1 MLPRLLAAT
10 GEVAYAAGDLKQARA
25 SFGEAARLWTD
36 DLPDAASVE
45 SRARG
50 GLMDALAGKAAG
62 RAAIEAS
69 LEQGQRMKRPSLE
82 VLARVFLAQL
92 DVLGGQPQRASA
104 ILAPARLAAV
114 GPELQAH
121 VHHWRAAAAA
131 AMGDDA
137 GAEKERREVAQ
148 ILSSLRKNVPETLQP
163 RFVLRPDVRALSQ

>member
-1 MLPRLLAAT
+1 MELPAQRR
-10 GEVAYAAGDLKQARA
+10 DLKQARA

-45 SRARG
+45 SRARA
-50 GLMDALAGKAAG
+50 GLLDALSGKAAG

-82 VLARVFLAQL
+82 VLARVALAQL
-92 DVLGGQPQRASA
+92 DVLRGQPQQATA
-104 ILAPARLAAV
+104 ILAPVRLDAV

-137 GAEKERREVAQ
+137 AAEKERREVAQ
-148 ILSSLRKNVPETLQP
+148 ILALLRKSVPESLQP